1 MEQRGIRKG
10 TQVRRQHYECDKSV
24 VAHSVYLNGQHS
36 FAIYTKCLMP
46 VFSGRGRGR
55 GEEPHVHLKKSTNDV
70 LMGPNSSPWL
80 AVLLPSSAGGGGGGD
95 MR

>member
-36 FAIYTKCLMP
+36 FAIYTKCLVP
-46 VFSGRGRGR
+46 VFFRGG
-55 GEEPHVHLKKSTNDV
+55 GAACPFEKSTNDV